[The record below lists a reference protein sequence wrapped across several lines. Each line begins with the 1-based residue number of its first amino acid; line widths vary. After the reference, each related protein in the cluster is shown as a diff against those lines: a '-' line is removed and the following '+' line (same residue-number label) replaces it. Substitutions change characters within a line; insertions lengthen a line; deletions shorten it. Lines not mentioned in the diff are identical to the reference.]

1 MIFFISQRQA
11 AKKFTCDRSFVVKKL
26 KKKKKKKDSRMCDQD
41 FIINLKILN
50 ELLMINLILIS
61 GKARLMETIISIPEI
76 LL

>member
-1 MIFFISQRQA
+1 
-11 AKKFTCDRSFVVKKL
+11 
-26 KKKKKKKDSRMCDQD
+26 MCDQD